1 MAQSRQPKKI
11 IMWALTYDCNA
22 SCEYCYLKDFRF
34 FTAKQNRHEKNSF
47 KKTVRYDKILSVIR
61 QI

>member
-22 SCEYCYLKDFRF
+22 SCEYCYLKDYVNFIF
-34 FTAKQNRHEKNSF
+34 SP
-47 KKTVRYDKILSVIR
+47 
-61 QI
+61 